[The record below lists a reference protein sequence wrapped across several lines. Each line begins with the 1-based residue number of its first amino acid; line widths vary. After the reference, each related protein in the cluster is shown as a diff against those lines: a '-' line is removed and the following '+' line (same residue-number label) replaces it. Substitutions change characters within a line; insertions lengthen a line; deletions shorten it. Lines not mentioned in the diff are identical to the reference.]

1 MILINVWTAC
11 IAFQVLSQT
20 LSHLSYKT
28 TGWGGY
34 RKHMN
39 TVTASRVE
47 ALKTLLFGGQVCLDG
62 HKGLAWLPD
71 PTFR

>member
-1 MILINVWTAC
+1 
-11 IAFQVLSQT
+11 
-20 LSHLSYKT
+20 
-28 TGWGGY
+28 
-34 RKHMN
+34 MN

>member
-1 MILINVWTAC
+1 
-11 IAFQVLSQT
+11 
-20 LSHLSYKT
+20 
-28 TGWGGY
+28 
-34 RKHMN
+34 MN

-71 PTFR
+71 PTGGPSLCPQLGE